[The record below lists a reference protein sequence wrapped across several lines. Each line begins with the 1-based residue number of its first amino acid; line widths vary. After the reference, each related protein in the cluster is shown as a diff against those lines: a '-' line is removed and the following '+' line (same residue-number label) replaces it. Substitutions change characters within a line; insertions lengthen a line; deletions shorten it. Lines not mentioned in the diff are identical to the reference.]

1 MNKLYNSPMQ
11 KNWQRLKSDPSFKEK
26 LLLRQ
31 QVIDAIKSFFKKDGY
46 LEVET
51 PLLVKSPGTEPYL
64 EVFATKMQLLDGKYE
79 QGYLLTS
86 PEYAMKKLLAAGMGN
101 IFQICKSFRNQESLG
116 GSHNPEFTILEWYHT
131 EADYLDVMDDFER
144 MMFFIWQQL
153 KKQNLEN
160 ILDDGKVLFQGKEY
174 QLKGPYP
181 RFTVAELFKKYLNLD
196 KDQLLS
202 TEALKVKAIE
212 KGYDISGLEA
222 IKKEIQNE
230 AFQEEM
236 IWEELYNQLFLNEI
250 ETKLAEFNTPV
261 FVYDYPASQ
270 AALSK
275 KKKDDPRFA
284 ERFEVYMAGLELGN
298 AFSELTDAKE
308 QAERLKS
315 ELKLRDELGKTKYT
329 LDEDFIEAL
338 EVGMPE
344 TGGIA
349 VGVDRLVMLF
359 ADTEDINDTLFFP
372 AKELF
377 PSS

>member
-1 MNKLYNSPMQ
+1 MK
-11 KNWQRLKSDPSFKEK
+11 KNWQRIKDNPDFKK
-26 LLLRQ
+26 KVLLRQ
-31 QVIDAIKSFFKKDGY
+31 QVIDAIKDFFKQDAY

-51 PLLVKSPGTEPYL
+51 PLLVRSPGTEPYL

-79 QGYLLTS
+79 QAYLLTS

-116 GSHNPEFTILEWYHT
+116 GSHNPEFTILEWYHI
-131 EADYLDVMDDFER
+131 EADYFDVMDDFER
-144 MMFFIWQQL
+144 MMLFIWQQL
-153 KKQNLEN
+153 KVQNLEN
-160 ILDDGKVLFQGKEY
+160 FLEDGKIIFQEKEY
-174 QLKGPYP
+174 DLKGPYP
-181 RFTVAELFKKYLNLD
+181 RFTVAELFKKYLGLSKEELLD
-196 KDQLLS
+196 S
-202 TEALKVKAIE
+202 NELKKKAIE
-212 KGYDISGLEA
+212 KGYDVSGLEE
-222 IKKEIQNE
+222 IKKEIKNKE
-230 AFQEEM
+230 FQQEM

-250 ETKLAEFNTPV
+250 ETKLAEFKTPV

-308 QAERLKS
+308 QASRLKA
-315 ELKLRDELGKTKYT
+315 ELKLRDELGKTKYS

-338 EVGMPE
+338 ESGMPE

-349 VGVDRLVMLF
+349 VGVDRLIMLF
-359 ADTEDINDTLFFP
+359 ANVEEINETLFFP
-372 AKELF
+372 AEEVF
-377 PSS
+377 QAN